1 MVKIL
6 YLIAGANGSGKTTIA
21 RELLSEE
28 KLEFLN
34 ADEIAHS
41 IRPESMETVRIQAGK
56 IYYQKLAEIIKSGK
70 SVVLESTLAGQNH
83 LKALKKFKNNGYKI
97 KLLYVFLDA
106 PDFCIDRIKVR
117 VNKGGHH
124 VPSQDVIRRFA
135 RSKKNFLKLYGDND
149 IDQWTLYYNGG
160 DKCVEVA
167 QGKQNQVEIYNQ
179 DLYDR
184 FTGDVKN
191 G

>member
-1 MVKIL
+1 MARIL

-21 RELLSEE
+21 KDLLAEE

-41 IRPESMETVRIQAGK
+41 VKPDNMETARIRAGK
-56 IYYQKLAEIIKSGK
+56 IYYQKLAEIVKSGK

-83 LKALKKFKNNGYKI
+83 LKSIKRFKDNGYKI

-106 PDFCIDRIKVR
+106 PDFCIDRIRIR
-117 VNKGGHH
+117 VNKGGHN
-124 VPSQDVIRRFA
+124 VPDQDVIRRFA
-135 RSKKNFLKLYGDND
+135 RSKKNFLKLLGNND

-160 DKCVEVA
+160 DKCIEVA
-167 QGKQNQVEIYNQ
+167 QGKQKYIDIYSQ

-184 FTGDVKN
+184 FTEDVKN